1 MSLVKTWDIFV
12 TTTSN
17 YNMKNIIKLE
27 ELGLLI
33 LFSIL
38 YFVFNNGTWGFF
50 LALFFVPDISF
61 LFYLINKKIGAI
73 VYNILHHKGAIAL
86 VIMIGFYFHDDTLT
100 KIGLIFMAH
109 SCFDR
114 AFGYGLKFYDSFEH
128 THLGWIG
135 KSAAKNE

>member
-1 MSLVKTWDIFV
+1 
-12 TTTSN
+12 
-17 YNMKNIIKLE
+17 MKNIIKLE

-38 YFVFNNGTWGFF
+38 YFIFNNGTWGFF
-50 LALFFVPDISF
+50 LSLFFVPDVSF
-61 LFYLINKKIGAI
+61 LFYLTNKKMGAI
-73 VYNILHHKGAIAL
+73 AYNILHHKGAIAL
-86 VIMIGFYFHDDTLT
+86 VIMIGFYLQNDLVSN
-100 KIGLIFMAH
+100 IGLIFMAH

-114 AFGYGLKFYDSFEH
+114 ALGYGLKHFDGFEH

>member
-12 TTTSN
+12 TSTSN

-50 LALFFVPDISF
+50 LALVFVPDISF

-109 SCFDR
+109 SCFDH

>member
-1 MSLVKTWDIFV
+1 
-12 TTTSN
+12 
-17 YNMKNIIKLE
+17 MKNIIKLE

-38 YFVFNNGTWGFF
+38 YFIFNNGTWGFF
-50 LALFFVPDISF
+50 LSLFFVPDVSF
-61 LFYLINKKIGAI
+61 IFYLINKKIGAI
-73 VYNILHHKGAIAL
+73 AYNILHHKGVIAL
-86 VIMIGFYFHDDTLT
+86 VIMIGFYLQNDLVTN
-100 KIGLIFMAH
+100 IGLIFMAH

-114 AFGYGLKFYDSFEH
+114 ALGYGLKHFDGFEH